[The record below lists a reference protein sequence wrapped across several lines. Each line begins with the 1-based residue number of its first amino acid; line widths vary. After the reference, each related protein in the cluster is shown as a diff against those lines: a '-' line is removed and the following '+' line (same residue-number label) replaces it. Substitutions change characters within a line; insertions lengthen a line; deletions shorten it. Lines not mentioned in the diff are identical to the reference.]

1 MANINKMSVRGEL
14 DRLQSE
20 FERLSQEN
28 ALTGESRLLMR
39 SMLTLLELICAI
51 FLEKNTPKTTKNS
64 SKPSSQTDKDESALG
79 QQGSKGKGKRERPDL
94 AANSRVVETVTVS
107 EVTTCLVCGEDL
119 THTHCHGQERRTR
132 IDIVFEKVVQH
143 VDAQIKSCPSC
154 DSQVKG
160 AFPADMPGPLQYG
173 NGLKAYC
180 INLLICQMV
189 ALNRVQKSVKAMI
202 GVVISEATLLK
213 FVLRLHEALAGWEH
227 AVTEQLLSSPAMN
240 VDETSLRVDR
250 KNHWIHVYSAGD
262 ITLKHLHR
270 RRGKE
275 AMKSINIIP
284 RYGGVI
290 IHDCWSSYL
299 SYTHCAHGLCGS
311 HLLRELTFIVDANGY
326 RWAGNMKRLLKETC
340 KKVSTRKRKKLTAQE
355 YSDLQKR
362 YRNIITRGEKELPA
376 IPEKPSGQRGKM
388 AKSDAHNLWARLKEY
403 EEAVLL
409 FAKDGNVSFTNNR
422 AERDLRMSKV
432 KQKVS
437 GCFRNE
443 QYAHA
448 YCRISSYLQTMANK
462 GHNPLIAIQI
472 AFAGNAVSEGG
483 E

>member
-1 MANINKMSVRGEL
+1 MGL
-14 DRLQSE
+14 
-20 FERLSQEN
+20 
-28 ALTGESRLLMR
+28 
-39 SMLTLLELICAI
+39 
-51 FLEKNTPKTTKNS
+51 PW
-64 SKPSSQTDKDESALG
+64 G
-79 QQGSKGKGKRERPDL
+79 QQGSKGNRERPAL

-107 EVTTCLVCGEDL
+107 EVTAWPVCGEDL
-119 THTHCHGQERRTR
+119 TQSHCHGQERRTR
-132 IDIVFEKVVQH
+132 IDIVFEKVVEH

-154 DSQVKG
+154 DAEVNG

-213 FVLRLHEALAGWEH
+213 FVLRLHQALAGWEQV
-227 AVTEQLLSSPAMN
+227 VTEQLLNSPAMN
-240 VDETSLRVDR
+240 VDETSLRVDK

-275 AMKSINIIP
+275 AMQSINIIP

-326 RWAGNMKRLLKETC
+326 RW
-340 KKVSTRKRKKLTAQE
+340 V
-355 YSDLQKR
+355 
-362 YRNIITRGEKELPA
+362 
-376 IPEKPSGQRGKM
+376 
-388 AKSDAHNLWARLKEY
+388 
-403 EEAVLL
+403 
-409 FAKDGNVSFTNNR
+409 GNVGKWPSWMPTTCGSGSR
-422 AERDLRMSKV
+422 RMRRLFCYLPKTATYHSPII
-432 KQKVS
+432 
-437 GCFRNE
+437 GRRGI
-443 QYAHA
+443 YA
-448 YCRISSYLQTMANK
+448 CRR
-462 GHNPLIAIQI
+462 
-472 AFAGNAVSEGG
+472 
-483 E
+483 

>member
-1 MANINKMSVRGEL
+1 MSVRGEL